1 MLQLQYQFSPE
12 DALRY
17 YETLLSSSHQTR
29 LPRGIA
35 LLWGP
40 ALCAA
45 LMIGFQW
52 THSIGA
58 WVIAVSFSLL
68 WLFYLAPRFFRN
80 LCRSAAKRKL
90 ASSQLNWE
98 ALQIEENEGCFRVN
112 ETEKKL
118 ADYFILKDFLIVA
131 FEDQTQLVIPEQAF
145 GENEERMK
153 QWLLRLSL
161 AVNRKQTKK
170 QEEKEEIVE

>member
-1 MLQLQYQFSPE
+1 MRRNE
-12 DALRY
+12 N
-17 YETLLSSSHQTR
+17 
-29 LPRGIA
+29 
-35 LLWGP
+35 
-40 ALCAA
+40 
-45 LMIGFQW
+45 
-52 THSIGA
+52 
-58 WVIAVSFSLL
+58 
-68 WLFYLAPRFFRN
+68 WL
-80 LCRSAAKRKL
+80 
-90 ASSQLNWE
+90 SSQLNWE

-112 ETEKKL
+112 GTEKKL

-153 QWLLRLSL
+153 QWLLRLTL